1 MNTCFVIMPFGQT
14 FDDIYNV
21 IYKPVIKEC
30 GLFCVRADEVYG
42 SRPIIT
48 DIVDLIS
55 KSSILVANLT
65 GKNPNVNYEL
75 GLAHGMGKAV
85 VLSAENI
92 EDIPFDYRH
101 LRIVLYN
108 SKEVNWVQDYS
119 QRLLQTIREIN
130 ENPEKHR
137 PWNNPYEQY
146 AKKVNDFLIRSWRQ
160 FQGSIYYEYDYNLN
174 NKGDCWLKETWE
186 VIPEQEMT
194 HIYTTLYCDKPGK
207 IEITGLK
214 NMTTG
219 SNLDYVIVE
228 KTESLIAVL
237 ILLDSPKKPKSQF
250 FISFSAYAENYMA
263 DLFSKKEGSVSHT
276 NNYNSKLKQYD
287 RKIKY
292 TFNLKNAFN
301 SISGK
306 LYVINDDRETEI
318 KKLKV
323 TKDNSNFTFSADFSK
338 SDNLIPEFKMYFKL
352 K

>member
-1 MNTCFVIMPFGQT
+1 MPFGQP

-21 IYKPVIKEC
+21 IYKPVIKDS

-42 SRPIIT
+42 SRPIIA
-48 DIVDLIS
+48 DVVDLIS

-85 VLSAENI
+85 VLSAESI

-101 LRIVLYN
+101 LRVVLYDT
-108 SKEVNWVQDYS
+108 KQVNWVHDYS
-119 QRLLQTIREIN
+119 KRLSQTIKEIN

-137 PWNNPYEQY
+137 PWNNPYEQD

-160 FQGSIYYEYDYNLN
+160 FQGSIFYEYDYHINS
-174 NKGDCWLKETWE
+174 KGDCQLKETWE
-186 VIPEQEMT
+186 VIPEQEIT
-194 HIYTTLYCDKPGK
+194 HIYTTLYSDKPGK
-207 IEITGLK
+207 IEVIEIK
-214 NMTTG
+214 NTTTG
-219 SNLDYVIVE
+219 SKLDYVIVE
-228 KTESLIAVL
+228 RTESLIAII

-250 FISFSAYAENYMA
+250 FISFSAFAENYMA
-263 DLFSKKEGSVSHT
+263 DLFSNREGSVSHT
-276 NNYNSKLKQYD
+276 NNYYSKLKQYD

-292 TFNLKNAFN
+292 TFNLDNAFN
-301 SISGK
+301 SINGK
-306 LYVINDDRETEI
+306 LFVINNDRETET

-323 TKDNSNFTFSADFSK
+323 TKQDTLFVFSTDFSK
-338 SDNLIPEFKMYFKL
+338 SDILVPEFKMYFKL